1 MDLLQIFDTEEFME
15 QALNCVSMRPIIK
28 NNQKGETMVCDKCG
42 FGHMIDDSYFDIK
55 VFKCWVC
62 GNRLYVDYPKRWGSL
77 VCARCGNDM
86 DEENELGYCRD
97 CLKPLN
103 IQAGRLKGRT
113 YGESVCKCGTPF
125 TRKSPTQMFHSKG
138 CRNRALSPM

>member
-1 MDLLQIFDTEEFME
+1 ME
-15 QALNCVSMRPIIK
+15 QALNCVSMRPITK
-28 NNQKGETMVCDKCG
+28 NIQKGETMVCEKCG

-77 VCARCGNDM
+77 VCARCGSDM

-97 CLKPLN
+97 CLKLLD
-103 IQAGRLKGRT
+103 IHVGRLKGRT
-113 YGESVCKCGTPF
+113 YGESVCKCGTVF
-125 TRKSPTQMFHSKG
+125 TRKSPTQMFHSKD
-138 CRNRALSPM
+138 CRRRVLSPM